1 MRRNFKNFSFFLQA
15 LVSVNLIENSY
26 CFRPLSV
33 SALLRT
39 DASKPNGVIKEGEE
53 KFIVRS
59 PYSDVEIPEVNLA
72 EHVFKD
78 VEQNPDNVS
87 LVRRKDLRG
96 HFEEVK
102 HLWLHEGRKPNEQP
116 RKMLRKTVL
125 W

>member
-87 LVRRKDLRG
+87 LVRRKDL
-96 HFEEVK
+96 
-102 HLWLHEGRKPNEQP
+102 
-116 RKMLRKTVL
+116 
-125 W
+125 